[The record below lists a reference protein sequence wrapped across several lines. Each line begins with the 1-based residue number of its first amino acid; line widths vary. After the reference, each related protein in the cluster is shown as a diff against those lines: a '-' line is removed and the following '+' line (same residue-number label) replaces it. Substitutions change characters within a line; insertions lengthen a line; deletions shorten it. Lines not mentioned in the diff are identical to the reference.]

1 MQLDGVLRAIDFLL
15 NINLGVPRD
24 ARARLRRLATHV
36 VRVTLGYSATF
47 LAGFLGIIYIF
58 RGLLTKS
65 FDETTA
71 KSLGRMMYGIICF
84 ATCSV
89 SSAQSLAVFGP
100 INLGGVFGVGP
111 KGNGALLIVIW
122 NAIILHARWGLRAR
136 TWHRHHD
143 GIW

>member
-24 ARARLRRLATHV
+24 ARARLACDSRRQ
-36 VRVTLGYSATF
+36 GYARLLRNISRR
-47 LAGFLGIIYIF
+47 FLGIIYIF

-84 ATCSV
+84 ATCSL

-100 INLGGVFGVGP
+100 INLGGVFGVGTQR
-111 KGNGALLIVIW
+111 KTGLQIVLERYYS
-122 NAIILHARWGLRAR
+122 ACAMGGLRAR
-136 TWHRHHD
+136 TRHRHHD